1 MNLLKPFVLLLVM
14 LVSSCAMRPSFQGRN
29 NYNSSYENY
38 PQRNA
43 GYQLFYD
50 QLSPYGQW
58 TKYQNYG
65 YVWIPDAGRNFYP
78 YLTEGRWVMTEF
90 GWTWLSDYIWGWAP
104 FHYGRWDYD
113 NYYGWFW
120 VPGYEWGPSWVIWR
134 RANGYYGW
142 TPMRPGMNI
151 NLSITGAGGSRDVE
165 RWNFIRERDF
175 TSPDIYRRVIDRRD
189 NEMIF
194 RNSTVINNT
203 YVDNSRNE
211 TYVSGPP
218 ASEVQRSTSRRIQSV
233 PVRDA
238 DRPGTR
244 INDTQ
249 LQIYRPRLEQSSSD
263 QAVPPR
269 VANPEEIRPASERGG
284 VIQRR
289 GQASEDQSSTGS
301 QSPRKR
307 EERTVKQSE
316 EKKKEL
322 TEPSVRRK

>member
-1 MNLLKPFVLLLVM
+1 M
-14 LVSSCAMRPSFQGRN
+14 LVSSCVTRPSFQGRN
-29 NYNSSYENY
+29 NFSSDYENY
-38 PQRNA
+38 SQRNA

-58 TKYQNYG
+58 TRYQNYG

-113 NYYGWFW
+113 SYYGWFW

-151 NLSITGAGGSRDVE
+151 NLSIIGTGGSRDVE

-175 TSPDIYRRVIDRRD
+175 TSPDIHRRVIDRRD

-218 ASEVQRSTSRRIQSV
+218 ANEVQRSTSRRIQRI

-238 DRPGTR
+238 DRPGAR

-249 LQIYRPRLEQSSSD
+249 LHIYRPRLEQSSSD

-269 VANPEEIRPASERGG
+269 VANPEEIRPASERGR

-289 GQASEDQSSTGS
+289 SQASEDQSSTGS

-307 EERTVKQSE
+307 EERTVKQKE